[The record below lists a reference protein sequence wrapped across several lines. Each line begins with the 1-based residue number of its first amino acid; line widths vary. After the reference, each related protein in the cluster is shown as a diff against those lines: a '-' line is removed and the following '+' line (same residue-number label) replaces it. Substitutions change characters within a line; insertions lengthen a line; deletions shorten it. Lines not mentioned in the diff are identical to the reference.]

1 MDEHDRPTTAN
12 RVSRSAIAEATWTAA
27 VALLLTG
34 GATLAVGNIFADS
47 LWVTPTIVAAAAGVG
62 LALAGRLAGLPTPVT
77 VVGSLLVG
85 AAWLAAWWPLS
96 SSLPWG
102 RRPAALWGGLD
113 LANQEVMTQVAPA
126 PTLSGLILITVA
138 GCFVVGLAVTL
149 LLQRGAVLGAILVAV
164 VLWVVPLSVPVPDRQ
179 VVVPT
184 LALLLPAAL
193 ALATTGRDDAS
204 GAPARVRA
212 AAFVG
217 AVSVALVATPVA
229 AALPWYDAP
238 AMVDLQSLGGALDAS
253 QPVVDVGDQLHQP
266 SPFPVMTVRT
276 STPTYL
282 RTAALEVF
290 DGSTWRVGTDI
301 DEPDIPQDDLDNP
314 RDGVDDEPAPTASID
329 GRWQITSLGL
339 RSAFLPIVNQ
349 PRRVTTPTD
358 GPALAYNPVGEYVRV
373 NSISALEDST
383 PSGAD
388 YVVEAAIPSPTATQL
403 AERGV
408 DGDMVDAMTQ
418 LPTGQEAIIG
428 FARDLVDDA
437 GAQTAIAQVLTVQ
450 DHFAGPDSDYAY
462 TTNVPT
468 LRGSQALQTF
478 VLDERQGYCEYY
490 ATAMTVMLRGL
501 GIPARVATGYLP
513 GRELAPPDPE
523 EPGLYQVSST
533 DAHAWVEVAFEDFG
547 WVTFDP
553 TPRSDT
559 SDLRATRSSLVNLAA
574 TGSVEVPPVGPED
587 IPRPTDPAVPAPGPD
602 PSGAGAGG
610 GTTTSLPVL
619 WIAGVAG
626 IVLAAIVLAR
636 RRRLLA
642 GGGEPAARI
651 RRDQQ
656 RLLATASGLGLG
668 RRDDETMHEVAS
680 RWASENLFDRG
691 SATTVARLSS
701 VAAFGDASALRPTD
715 AMVMGRAVDGLVEQ
729 MRARAS
735 TGQRVLERIRTT
747 LAV

>member
-1 MDEHDRPTTAN
+1 MN
-12 RVSRSAIAEATWTAA
+12 RSAIAEATWAA
-27 VALLLTG
+27 VVALLLAG
-34 GATLAVGNIFADS
+34 GAALGVGNIFADS
-47 LWVTPTIVAAAAGVG
+47 LWVTPTLVAITSGVG
-62 LALAGRLAGLPTPVT
+62 LALAGRLASLPTPVT
-77 VVGSLLVG
+77 VVGSLAVG

-96 SSLPWG
+96 ASLPWS
-102 RRPAALWGGLD
+102 RRAAALWAGLD

-126 PTLSGLILITVA
+126 PTLSGLVLITVA

-193 ALATTGRDDAS
+193 ALATIGRDDAS

-212 AAFVG
+212 AAFAG

-238 AMVDLQSLGGALDAS
+238 ALVDLQSLGGALDAS

-276 STPTYL
+276 ATPTYL

-301 DEPDIPQDDLDNP
+301 DQPEIPTDDLDNP
-314 RDGVDDEPAPTASID
+314 RDGVDDEPAPATSID

-339 RSAFLPIVNQ
+339 RSAFLPIINQ

-373 NSISALEDST
+373 NSITALEDST

-388 YVVEAAIPSPTATQL
+388 YVVEAAIPSPTAAQL

-408 DGDMVDAMTQ
+408 DDDVVDAMTQ
-418 LPTGQEAIIG
+418 LPTGQEVIVDV
-428 FARDLVDDA
+428 ARDLVDEA
-437 GAQTAIAQVLTVQ
+437 GAQTAIDQVITLQ
-450 DHFAGPDSDYAY
+450 EHFAGPDSDYAY

-478 VLDERQGYCEYY
+478 VLDEQQGYCEYY

-513 GRELAPPDPE
+513 GRELSPPGPE

-559 SDLRATRSSLVNLAA
+559 ADLRATRSSLVNLAA

-610 GTTTSLPVL
+610 GVATSASVAWIVGVVAIVL
-619 WIAGVAG
+619 
-626 IVLAAIVLAR
+626 LAAIVLAR
-636 RRRLLA
+636 RQRLLA
-642 GGGEPAARI
+642 GGNEPAVRI

-656 RLLATASGLGLG
+656 RLLATAGGLGLG
-668 RRDDETMHEVAS
+668 RRDDETMHEVAR
-680 RWASENLFDRG
+680 RWASDNLFDAG
-691 SATTVARLSS
+691 STTTVARLSS
-701 VAAFGDASALRPTD
+701 LAAFGDASTLQPTD
-715 AMVMGRAVDGLVEQ
+715 AMVMGRAVDSLVEQ

-735 TGQRVLERIRTT
+735 TSQRVLERIRTT
-747 LAV
+747 LGV